1 MRRGSRRTDQAAAA
15 LRRPATRVGRP
26 PEHGV
31 HADAGDRRAVH
42 PAAPLVAGGR
52 LGGDLEELGGHHLW
66 RQRGGVDPGAAQL
79 VAERLGEA
87 EDEALGGRVAGVQGR
102 RLVGAD
108 RGDVED
114 PARAAVQHARQEQLG
129 QVHGHDHVQLEHGPL
144 ALPVQLAE
152 RAVEPEPGVVDQH
165 VHRQAVRLGAG
176 REPVGGTG
184 LVQVE
189 GDHPD
194 VGAGGGQLP
203 LEGPQPVLPPG
214 HQGEAGAAPGQLA
227 GEVGSEAAGGPGN
240 QRVPARQGGR
250 GARSGGHDAHKV
262 RRRRVPRSALAVGR
276 RARRAHGHRRP
287 S

>member
-1 MRRGSRRTDQAAAA
+1 MCGRGAAGEEAVGPDAGRVEASRDQAGAA
-15 LRRPATRVGRP
+15 L
-26 PEHGV
+26 EQGV
-31 HADAGDRRAVH
+31 DAEADHRRAVH
-42 PAAPLVAGGR
+42 HDHPLVPGGP
-52 LGGDLEELGGHHLW
+52 LAGDLAELGGH
-66 RQRGGVDPGAAQL
+66 DPGGEGRGHHPAAPQL
-79 VAERLGEA
+79 VAEGLGEV

-114 PARAAVQHARQEQLG
+114 PARAAGQHAREEQLG

-176 REPVGGTG
+176 REPVGGAG

-227 GEVGSEAAGGPGN
+227 GEIGPEAAGSPGD
-240 QRVPARQGGR
+240 QRVTARQGGG
-250 GARSGGHDAHKV
+250 GARSGGHGA
-262 RRRRVPRSALAVGR
+262 
-276 RARRAHGHRRP
+276 
-287 S
+287 